1 LSLWITFAVAELL
14 HNPNPKVLQQIS
26 EHRGEFQGRL
36 DEHILVIAQGRRA
49 AAHRMKI
56 AAIIRRMGFVL
67 ETLGLADE
75 ALVTKLRAGLLPGAV
90 KLDPQLP
97 IAGMHQ
103 AKWGLRLNVSA
114 EEIQKAV
121 SN

>member
-1 LSLWITFAVAELL
+1 VAKAVFMAKSRA
-14 HNPNPKVLQQIS
+14 NFDK
-26 EHRGEFQGRL
+26 
-36 DEHILVIAQGRRA
+36 LVDY
-49 AAHRMKI
+49 AHRMKI

-67 ETLGLADE
+67 ETLGLAGE
-75 ALVTKLRAGLLPGAV
+75 VLITKFKAGLPPGAV

-97 IAGMHQ
+97 IAGIHQ